1 MNTVTEIAAALP
13 AEAPARQDGWTP
25 ERQRAFIE
33 AIAEGHT
40 VSDACRSVGMTK
52 QSAYAFKKR
61 AAGAAFALGWS
72 AANLLA
78 RDTLA
83 DALLV
88 RALEGQVETCTRPDG
103 ATWTRH
109 RHDNRLA
116 TTMLARLDRQVETA
130 PGAEAEAARLIARE
144 FEAFLD
150 LIDRDAGPAR
160 AGLFLA
166 ARTADDADP
175 DLDPITALARADR
188 WLKARAGTALELDVH
203 DLDPGQRAS
212 WTAEQWARAE
222 AIGLIAVAPEADTR
236 GSSQFGQLRPGED
249 EPEAEDFDDDDDDD
263 GLMDGRVWW
272 QEDWGCWRTD
282 FPPPADFDGDEIGRY
297 GENGY
302 ERDVTPQEAA
312 AADARHAAELAEARA
327 LEEAAR
333 DRWFGAFAPASDDAR
348 GHRGDR
354 STDVEQDEQSQQR
367 GIHPSPPH
375 EDHHEIEQQRA
386 TEAERFDGQYGGADD
401 GRRGRVGI
409 DPRDDGSCDGQR

>member
-1 MNTVTEIAAALP
+1 MNAVTEITATLP
-13 AEAPARQDGWTP
+13 ADAPARQDGWTP

-40 VSDACRSVGMTK
+40 VSDACRLVGMTK
-52 QSAYAFKKR
+52 QSAYAFRKR

-88 RALEGQVETCTRPDG
+88 RALEGQVETYTRPDG

-116 TTMLARLDRQVETA
+116 SAMLARLDRQIESA

-150 LIDRDAGPAR
+150 LIDRNAGPAR

-166 ARTADDADP
+166 ARTADGADP
-175 DLDPITALARADR
+175 DLDSIVALARADR
-188 WLKARAGTALELDVH
+188 WIKARAGTPIELDVQ

-222 AIGLIAVAPEADTR
+222 AAGLIALAPEAGTR
-236 GSSQFGQLRPGED
+236 GSSQFGQLRPGDEAPED
-249 EPEAEDFDDDDDDD
+249 EFDSEEEEEEEEDAFR
-263 GLMDGRVWW
+263 DGRVWW

-282 FPPPADFDGDEIGRY
+282 FPPPAGFDGDEIGRY

-302 ERDVTPQEAA
+302 ERDLTPEEAA
-312 AADARHAAELAEARA
+312 AADARHAARQAEERA

-333 DRWFGAFAPASDDAR
+333 DRWFTGAAPASSPAADD
-348 GHRGDR
+348 HSGDR
-354 STDVEQDEQSQQR
+354 SAGAEHDQQPEPHGVE
-367 GIHPSPPH
+367 PPPPH
-375 EDHHEIEQQRA
+375 EDHREVQQ
-386 TEAERFDGQYGGADD
+386 
-401 GRRGRVGI
+401 
-409 DPRDDGSCDGQR
+409 PRCSSPW